1 MAKITVLGG
10 LMKIYAK
17 MQTILRKAV
26 CSAFLVATFSTA
38 VHAQETEP
46 SAEEAVAKMKEFY
59 NSANDYEASFVQTTA
74 HKLFQGRLQRA
85 YGKVKFKKGGL
96 MRWEY
101 ERPENKLFIYDG
113 ATLWIYE
120 VEVPQIFTE
129 AADTERLRKALAFL
143 TGDERILEEYR
154 VKKLNEKKYGFEQ
167 GVVLGLW
174 PKDLKSPFRRVEL
187 YLDRQSF
194 RVVRSVVV
202 DQEGNRNRFDF
213 SKPIINGNLPAEIF
227 SFTPPAGVPVIKAPQ
242 Q

>member
-1 MAKITVLGG
+1 MKTEVSMKRRILGNAF
-10 LMKIYAK
+10 I
-17 MQTILRKAV
+17 AV
-26 CSAFLVATFSTA
+26 CAAALPSVA
-38 VHAQETEP
+38 VHAEDAAISTEQ
-46 SAEEAVAKMKEFY
+46 AVSKMKEY
-59 NSANDYEASFVQTTA
+59 YASAEDYEASFVQTTA
-74 HKLFQGRLQRA
+74 HKMFQGKLQRA

-113 ATLWIYE
+113 TTLWIYE
-120 VEVPQIFTE
+120 VEVPQIFTG

-143 TGDERILEEYR
+143 TGDESILKDYQ
-154 VKKLNEKKYGFEQ
+154 VKKLDEKKYGFEQ
-167 GVVLGLW
+167 GIVLGLW

-187 YLDRQSF
+187 YLDGHNF

-213 SKPIINGNLPAEIF
+213 SNPVINQNLSPETF
-227 SFTPPAGVPVIKAPQ
+227 SFTPPEGVPVITAPQ